1 MVRRRVG
8 EPGGTAVGTAHGGEP
23 ISPPACATLPAM
35 RETAGRQDLPSIVL
49 ARGAADPEEPA
60 LFYPE
65 GLEVRWRSWSALAD
79 QVAGG
84 AAALAGSGLPA
95 GAAVAFRWRPAPDAV
110 AADLAVQAAGLTSAP
125 VAEPA
130 EAAAA
135 GCAAWLLLPGE
146 QAPAG
151 APAALRLPEAPRSRR
166 ASRAAAPLPAP
177 LRAEPP
183 AGGVRLADDGAG
195 SCLPAAEV
203 LARGRDLEAR
213 LERAGAGLAAA
224 VAGARRPPREI
235 ALASFDLRT
244 TGGRAFLTWALATG
258 AALYLEPDPRALPG
272 SVAWARP
279 TLVAGSPRPLVELG
293 RQARQRL
300 ERPARLRRRRSGPRP
315 PFDRL
320 RLLLVLG
327 EGRLPVDDVAF
338 WAGRGVAVLRVDQ

>member
-1 MVRRRVG
+1 
-8 EPGGTAVGTAHGGEP
+8 
-23 ISPPACATLPAM
+23 M

-65 GLEVRWRSWSALAD
+65 GLDVRWRSWGALAD

-84 AAALAGSGLPA
+84 AAALAGAGLPA
-95 GAAVAFRWRPAPDAV
+95 GAAVAFRWRPAPEAV

-125 VAEPA
+125 VSEPA

-146 QAPAG
+146 HVPAG
-151 APAALRLPEAPRSRR
+151 APAAVRLPEAPRSRR
-166 ASRAAAPLPAP
+166 ASRAAAPLPAV
-177 LRAEPP
+177 AP
-183 AGGVRLADDGAG
+183 AGGARLAEDGTG
-195 SCLPAAEV
+195 SSLQAAEV
-203 LARGRDLEAR
+203 LARGRDLEER

-224 VAGARRPPREI
+224 VAGARRPVREI

-244 TGGRAFLTWALATG
+244 AGGRAFLTWALATG

-279 TLVAGSPRPLVELG
+279 TLVAGSPRALVELG

-338 WAGRGVAVLRVDQ
+338 WAGRGVAVLRPDAS